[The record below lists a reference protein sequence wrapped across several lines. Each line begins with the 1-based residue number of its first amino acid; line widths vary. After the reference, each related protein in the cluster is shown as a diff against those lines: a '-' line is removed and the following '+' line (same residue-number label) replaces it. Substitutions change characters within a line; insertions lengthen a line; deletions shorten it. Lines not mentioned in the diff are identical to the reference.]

1 MKLGLIVIVLT
12 IIADQI
18 SKFFV
23 SANLSEELPVA
34 VTSFF
39 SWVKVWNTGVSFS
52 MFNNHGQT
60 GAIVLSLFAL
70 GVAAFLFSWMI
81 KEKNELKIAALA
93 LIIGGAL
100 GNVIDRVRFGAV
112 LDFLDF
118 HYQNWHWP
126 AFNLADSFICVG
138 VFILIA
144 IEIFENK
151 KKKIEE
157 V

>member
-1 MKLGLIVIVLT
+1 MLRH
-12 IIADQI
+12 I
-18 SKFFV
+18 S
-23 SANLSEELPVA
+23 
-34 VTSFF
+34 
-39 SWVKVWNTGVSFS
+39 
-52 MFNNHGQT
+52 
-60 GAIVLSLFAL
+60 
-70 GVAAFLFSWMI
+70 SWMI

-138 VFILIA
+138 VFILIV